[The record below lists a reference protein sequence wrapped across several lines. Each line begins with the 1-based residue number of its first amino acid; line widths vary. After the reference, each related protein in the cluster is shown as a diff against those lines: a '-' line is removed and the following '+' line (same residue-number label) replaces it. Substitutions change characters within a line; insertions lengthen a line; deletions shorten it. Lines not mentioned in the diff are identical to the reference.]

1 MKKWFCIPLLAAL
14 LLCGCAQKGSV
25 SGESVP
31 KESTQVFAMD
41 TVMDITVYA
50 DSSDA
55 AKAALQ
61 SAEAEINRLDAL
73 LSRQDENSAISA
85 VNNSNGQAVAVDEEV
100 LSLLQTAVSYSEETT
115 DAFDITVAP
124 IMDAWDF
131 TGENPR
137 VPSRQEL
144 DELLTHVGDD
154 RIQFGDSTVTLESGM
169 AVDLGGIAKGYASDR
184 LAEVFAESGID
195 SAMVSLG
202 GNVYVRGSKPDG
214 SAWRV
219 AVEDPNDP
227 GEYLGVL
234 SLTDCFAI
242 TSGGYQRYFEQDG
255 VTYYHI
261 IDPKTGDV
269 ARSGLK
275 SVTIICSNG
284 TMGDALSTALFVM
297 GFDDA
302 VSFWQSYDTDFDMVL
317 VDNDNH
323 IYLTEG
329 LRDRFDSSVA
339 EHDYEYT
346 YLSKN

>member
-1 MKKWFCIPLLAAL
+1 MKKWFYLPLLAV
-14 LLCGCAQKGSV
+14 LLCGCSQASSV
-25 SGESVP
+25 HEQSARI
-31 KESTQVFAMD
+31 FAMD

-50 DSSDA
+50 DSSAA
-55 AKAALQ
+55 AKEALQ
-61 SAEAEINRLDAL
+61 DAETEINRLDAL
-73 LSRQDENSAISA
+73 LSRQNENSAIAA
-85 VNNSNGQAVAVDEEV
+85 VNNSNGQAVAADEEV
-100 LSLLQTAVSYSEETT
+100 LSLLKTAVSYSDQTD

-131 TGENPR
+131 TGDHPR

-154 RIQFGDSTVTLESGM
+154 RIQFGDGTVTLESGM
-169 AVDLGGIAKGYASDR
+169 AVDLGGIAKGYTSDR
-184 LAEVFAESGID
+184 LASVFAEDGID
-195 SAMVSLG
+195 SAMISLG
-202 GNVYVRGSKPDG
+202 GNVYVRGAKPDG

-219 AVEDPNDP
+219 AVEDPNDS
-227 GEYLGVL
+227 GAYLGVL

-275 SVTIICSNG
+275 SVTIICGNG

-302 VSFWQSYDTDFDMVL
+302 VAFWQSYETDFDMVL
-317 VDNDNH
+317 VDDDNH
-323 IYLTEG
+323 VYLTEG
-329 LRDRFDSSVA
+329 LKGRFDPSVA
-339 EHDYEYT
+339 EHEYEYT

>member
-1 MKKWFCIPLLAAL
+1 MKKWFYLPLLAAL
-14 LLCGCAQKGSV
+14 LLCGCSQASSV
-25 SGESVP
+25 HEQSARI
-31 KESTQVFAMD
+31 FAMD

-50 DSSDA
+50 DSSAA
-55 AKAALQ
+55 AKGALQ
-61 SAEAEINRLDAL
+61 DAETEINRLDAL
-73 LSRQDENSAISA
+73 LSRQNENSAIAA
-85 VNNSNGQAVAVDEEV
+85 VNSSNGQAVAADDEV
-100 LSLLQTAVSYSEETT
+100 LSLLKTAVSYSDQTD
-115 DAFDITVAP
+115 DAFDITVAS

-131 TGENPR
+131 TGDNPR

-154 RIQFGDSTVTLESGM
+154 RIQFGDGTVTLERGM
-169 AVDLGGIAKGYASDR
+169 AVDLGGIAKGYTSDR
-184 LAEVFAESGID
+184 LAAVFAEDGID

-202 GNVYVRGSKPDG
+202 GNVYVRGAKPDG

-219 AVEDPNDP
+219 AVEDPNDS
-227 GEYLGVL
+227 GAYLGVL

-242 TSGGYQRYFEQDG
+242 TSGGYQRYFEQNG

-275 SVTIICSNG
+275 SVTIICNNG

-302 VSFWQSYDTDFDMVL
+302 VAFWQSYETDFDMVL
-317 VDNDNH
+317 VDDDNH
-323 IYLTEG
+323 VYLTEG
-329 LRDRFDSSVA
+329 LKNRFDPSVA
-339 EHDYEYT
+339 EHEYEYT